1 MRLLSTTANMKPS
14 AVTRHIRNGAIC
26 GSFFVALATFLPAQQ
41 GQSVIPNLT
50 GFRNPAGT
58 VRTFNQ
64 NGDIDLNSA
73 FFQNLGT
80 NGRNCATCH
89 QPSDAMSISAAHVQ
103 NRFDDSDGLDPI
115 FLPNDGSNCDHDIDL
130 STPAGRAAAYSLL
143 RTRG

>member
-1 MRLLSTTANMKPS
+1 M
-14 AVTRHIRNGAIC
+14 AIC
-26 GSFFVALATFLPAQQ
+26 GAVFVALATFLPAQQ
-41 GQSVIPNLT
+41 SQSVIPNLA

-64 NGDIDLNSA
+64 SGDIDLNGA

-89 QPSDAMSISAAHVQ
+89 QLSDAMSISAAHVQ

-115 FLPNDGSNCDHDIDL
+115 FVANDRMGPCSK
-130 STPAGRAAAYSLL
+130 P
-143 RTRG
+143 